1 MPVRKAPGAGF
12 RGGRMEKMA
21 VEEYRVGLILRSPII
36 PEPQGNT
43 MTTKA
48 YGAHAA
54 DKPLQP
60 IDIERRTPGPRD
72 VQIEIA
78 YCGVCHSDLH
88 TVRSEWGGTL
98 FPCVPG
104 HEIVG
109 HVSAVGS
116 EVTGFKVGETVGVG
130 CMVDSCQHC
139 AACDEGLEQYC
150 ENGFTGTYNGST
162 KDAPGHTL
170 GGYSQRIVVDAKF
183 VLRIHHPEEQL
194 AAVAPL
200 LCAGITTYSPLRHW
214 NVGPGS
220 KVGVVGIGG
229 LGHMGVKL
237 AHAMGAHVVAF
248 TTSDSKRQAALDLG
262 ANEVVVSRNADE
274 MKAHAVSFDFILNT
288 VAASHSLDA
297 YTSLLKRDGTMVL
310 VGVPSDPHPSP
321 NIGNLIFKRRA
332 IAGSLIGGIA
342 ETQEML
348 DFCADK
354 GIVSDIEMIR
364 VQQVDEA
371 YDRMIKG
378 DVKYRF
384 VIDNKSLAS

>member
-1 MPVRKAPGAGF
+1 
-12 RGGRMEKMA
+12 
-21 VEEYRVGLILRSPII
+21 
-36 PEPQGNT
+36 

-60 IDIERRTPGPRD
+60 IDIARRAPGPHD

-98 FPCVPG
+98 YPCVPG

-109 HVSAVGS
+109 HVSAVGGQ
-116 EVTGFKVGETVGVG
+116 VTGFKVGDTVGVG
-130 CMVDSCQHC
+130 CLVGSCHHC

-150 ENGFTGTYNGST
+150 ENGFVGTYNGPT
-162 KDAPGHTL
+162 PDAPGHTL
-170 GGYSQRIVVDAKF
+170 GGYSQRIVVDEEF
-183 VLRIHHPEEQL
+183 VLRIRHPEAQL

-214 NVGPGS
+214 NAGPGK

-229 LGHMGVKL
+229 LGHMGVKI

-248 TTSDSKRQAALDLG
+248 TTSESKRQDARDLG
-262 ANEVVVSRNADE
+262 ADEVVVSRHADE
-274 MKAHAVSFDFILNT
+274 MKAHANSFDLILNT

-297 YTSLLKRDGTMVL
+297 FTGLLKRDGTMVL
-310 VGVPSDPHPSP
+310 VGVPEHPHPTP

-364 VQQVDEA
+364 AQQIDEA
-371 YDRMIKG
+371 YDRMVKG

-384 VIDNKSLAS
+384 VIDNSSLAS

>member
-1 MPVRKAPGAGF
+1 
-12 RGGRMEKMA
+12 
-21 VEEYRVGLILRSPII
+21 
-36 PEPQGNT
+36 

-54 DKPLQP
+54 DKPLQAL
-60 IDIERRTPGPRD
+60 DIERRAPGPQD

-98 FPCVPG
+98 YPCVPG

-116 EVTGFKVGETVGVG
+116 EVTGFKVGDTVGVG
-130 CMVDSCQHC
+130 CLVGSCQHC
-139 AACDEGLEQYC
+139 SACDEGLEQYC
-150 ENGFTGTYNGST
+150 ENGFVGTYNGPT
-162 KDAPGHTL
+162 ADAPGHTL
-170 GGYSQRIVVDAKF
+170 GGYSQRIVVDRKF
-183 VLRIHHPEEQL
+183 VLKIRHPEEQL

-214 NVGPGS
+214 NVGPGK

-237 AHAMGAHVVAF
+237 AHAMGAYVVAF
-248 TTSDSKRQAALDLG
+248 TTSESKRQAALDLG
-262 ANEVVVSRNADE
+262 ADDVVVSRNEGE
-274 MKAHAVSFDFILNT
+274 MKAHANSFDFILNT

-297 YTSLLKRDGTMVL
+297 FTGLLKRDGTMVL
-310 VGVPSDPHPSP
+310 VGVPEHPHPSP
-321 NIGNLIFKRRA
+321 SVANLIFKRRA

-348 DFCADK
+348 DFCAEK
-354 GIVSDIEMIR
+354 GIVSDIEMIQ
-364 VQQVDEA
+364 VQQIDEA
-371 YDRMIKG
+371 YDRMVKG